1 MRAEL
6 VVALLNGATAMA
18 CLGVA
23 LFFARFWGESA
34 DRLFFCLSA
43 AFVAFAANYATL
55 GLLSVSDE
63 RRGYA
68 FIIRLLAF
76 LVILVG
82 LVLKDRERAE
92 HFMSGTRDGP

>member
-1 MRAEL
+1 MRVEA

-23 LFFARFWGESA
+23 LFFSRFWRESG
-34 DRLFFCLSA
+34 DRLFFCLST
-43 AFVAFAANYATL
+43 AFVAFAVNYAVL
-55 GLLSVSDE
+55 GLLPASDE

-68 FIIRLLAF
+68 FVIRLLAF

-82 LVLKDRERAE
+82 LMLKDRELAE
-92 HFMSGTRDGP
+92 HFMSDARDGT